1 MSENIDLNKYIL
13 YTTKTNKV
21 IFYMSPDCI
30 KCNKAGIYKI
40 TNYKNG
46 RIYIGSSKKIFN
58 RLKEHV
64 SYLQHNLSNQKFKQ
78 DIKDGNNIFIAE
90 IINIPKC
97 INYYQLIALERYY
110 IKKYDPFYNINM
122 PKANRENDFNA
133 LKDFQNDMLFNKKDK
148 KSKEFF
154 YITLKTIKQR
164 IKILNIEEE

>member
-30 KCNKAGIYKI
+30 NNNKAGIYKI
-40 TNYKNG
+40 TNYYNKK
-46 RIYIGSSKKIFN
+46 IYIGSSVRLFN
-58 RLKEHV
+58 RLKQHV
-64 SYLQHNLSNQKFKQ
+64 HYMQQDSCNLKFKQ
-78 DIKDGNNIFIAE
+78 DIKDGNNIFISE

-97 INYYQLIALERYY
+97 INYYQLIELEKYY
-110 IKKYDPFYNINM
+110 IRKYHPFYNILI
-122 PKANRENDFNA
+122 PKASRNDDFRA

-154 YITLKTIKQR
+154 YMTLKTIKQR
-164 IKILNIEEE
+164 IKILNTEEE